1 MTFNTLGLSDT
12 LLQAVKQT
20 GYTSPTPIQERAIP
34 EILAGRDVM
43 AAAQTGT
50 GKTAGFTLPLLQLIS
65 GRPNRTRNS
74 FRALILTPTRELAA
88 QIEDSI
94 QTYGAQEN
102 LRYGVVFGGVN
113 INPQKKTLNRGL
125 DILVATP
132 GRLLDLYQQK
142 CIDFRDVEVLILD
155 EADRMLDMG
164 FIRDIKKIMALLPK
178 KRQNLMFS
186 ATFSDEIRVLAK
198 TICNKPVE
206 IDVAPRNSTVEAISQ
221 KMYYVDKAS
230 KPSLLIEMML
240 ASNDQTLV
248 FSRTKHGANNL
259 AKKLIKENIKAA
271 AIHGNKSQ
279 AQRTKALHDFK
290 QGGVQVLVAT
300 DIAARGI
307 DIEQLARVINFD
319 LPHVPEDYVHRIGRT
334 GRAGAT
340 GLAISLV
347 SGEESKQLRD
357 IERLIKFA
365 VPRGDSEEYAF
376 ALANPAP
383 ASKSSEPSRRPSNNQ
398 RPRRR
403 QGAAGKPANK
413 GSANNKWRSSRS
425 KAAA

>member
-65 GRPNRTRNS
+65 GRPNRTRNT

-178 KRQNLMFS
+178 QRQNLMFS

-230 KPSLLIEMML
+230 KPNLLIEMML

-290 QGGVQVLVAT
+290 EGGVQVLVAT

-365 VPRGDSEEYAF
+365 VPRGDSEEYSF

-383 ASKSSEPSRRPSNNQ
+383 ASKNSEPSRRPANNQ

-413 GSANNKWRSSRS
+413 GSSNGKWKSSRS

>member
-12 LLQAVKQT
+12 LLQAVQQT

-65 GRPNRTRNS
+65 GRPNRNRNS

-178 KRQNLMFS
+178 QRQNLMFS
-186 ATFSDEIRVLAK
+186 ATFSDDIRVLAK
-198 TICNKPVE
+198 TICSNPVE

-221 KMYYVDKAS
+221 KMYYVEKAS

-259 AKKLIKENIKAA
+259 AKKLIKENITAA

-347 SGEESKQLRD
+347 SGEEGKQLRD

-365 VPRGDSEEYAF
+365 VPRGDSDEYTF

-413 GSANNKWRSSRS
+413 GSSSGKWKSSRS